1 MTNAVEILSDY
12 LFVHPLPDSA
22 FERVLF
28 LEDLEESLEVL
39 RKVTARERSIL
50 VSRILDEDLVDD
62 SYVLAPVMKTERSVN
77 LGKLREEMPGVYES
91 CAFVNANTAMQKLGK
106 KAIRSMMK
114 ERFGEYAAT
123 YDSVNV
129 RDLEGLLGEYEA
141 RPFVE
146 EEEVPDGYSVVER
159 NATEGPSEKSDNDSS
174 PEVL

>member
-62 SYVLAPVMKTERSVN
+62 SYVLAPVTKTERSVN

-114 ERFGEYAAT
+114 ERFGEYAAV

-146 EEEVPDGYSVVER
+146 EEEVPDGYSVVKREK
-159 NATEGPSEKSDNDSS
+159 TEYPPEKDTDSEA
-174 PEVL
+174 L